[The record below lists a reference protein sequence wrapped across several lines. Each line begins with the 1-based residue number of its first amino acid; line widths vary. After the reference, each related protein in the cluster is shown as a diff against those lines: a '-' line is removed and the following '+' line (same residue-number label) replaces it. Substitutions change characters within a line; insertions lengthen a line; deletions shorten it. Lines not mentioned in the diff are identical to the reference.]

1 MYSLKK
7 CTGRRNKSQARTK
20 RLAGRPHTYPVHA
33 ASHTGSKKKT
43 PFPVYYV
50 AAIGKITLGRS
61 PYPSKNYS

>member
-20 RLAGRPHTYPVHA
+20 RLAGRPHR
-33 ASHTGSKKKT
+33 SKKKKKKKKKK

>member
-20 RLAGRPHTYPVHA
+20 RLAG
-33 ASHTGSKKKT
+33 ASYHIVLVEGSKKKP